1 MNTEPNTPEQAE
13 QTPEKPEHC
22 TQEINHAINPN
33 HVIIKTAGSA
43 IFFEWCKVAL
53 FFGAAIYCANDT
65 TQTYEYFSI
74 VMVIFAVMATI
85 NILRAIKRNALEFDG
100 EKITLTIGRIFVV
113 DDEMLPLSSVSS
125 ILLDKSLVGRILGYC
140 TIRIITRA
148 SNAIVMHNASEK
160 QAIAFRDKI
169 MSDMAKKG

>member
-1 MNTEPNTPEQAE
+1 MNTEHSRPDNPENPEQ
-13 QTPEKPEHC
+13 KPEHC
-22 TQEINHAINPN
+22 TAEINHAINPN
-33 HVIIKTAGSA
+33 YVIIKTAGSA

-53 FFGAAIYCANDT
+53 FIGAAIYCANDK
-65 TQTYEYFSI
+65 TQTYEYFSV
-74 VMVIFAVMATI
+74 VMVVFAVMASI

-160 QAIAFRDKI
+160 QATAFRDKV
-169 MSDMAKKG
+169 MSEMAKK